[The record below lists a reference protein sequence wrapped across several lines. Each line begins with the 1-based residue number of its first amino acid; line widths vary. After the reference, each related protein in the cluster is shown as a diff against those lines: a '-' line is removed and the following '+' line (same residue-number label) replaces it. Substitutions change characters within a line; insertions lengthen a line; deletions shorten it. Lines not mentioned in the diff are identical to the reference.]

1 MLENSYT
8 VRRRGEN
15 HPLCSEDFL
24 YLHETDHFIYGA
36 VFDGCSSGTDAH
48 FSSTLFGKCLKKVL
62 VFNTPPQIGDTPLRK
77 HSYDILHQTFSNLL
91 FVISTLKLSWEE
103 LLSTFLFCVYSK
115 EKDEAVIIIMG
126 DGVVAI
132 NDEIFIIDQNNAPDY
147 PIYFLNQLQADDF
160 SSWIEKIA
168 TIYQAS
174 NPKNIAIST
183 DGILS
188 FRAFKGEQIKNP
200 TQPQENSASDNQLI
214 SSDSEIPRILMVESL
229 NGGTSASPL
238 FSKVESLLYQNNWAV
253 IDDLSLIRLTR

>member
-1 MLENSYT
+1 MLVNSYT

-24 YLHETDHFIYGA
+24 YLHETDQFIYGA

-48 FSSTLFGKCLKKVL
+48 FSSTLLGKCLKKVL
-62 VFNTPPQIGDTPLRK
+62 VFNTSPQLGDTPLRK
-77 HSYDILHQTFSNLL
+77 HTYDILHQVFSNLL

-103 LLSTFLFCVYSK
+103 LLSTFLLTVYSK
-115 EKDEAVIIIMG
+115 EKDESIIIIMG

-188 FRAFKGEQIKNP
+188 FRAFKGEQLKKPASSADFP
-200 TQPQENSASDNQLI
+200 TIDHQFKPSDA
-214 SSDSEIPRILMVESL
+214 DIPRLLMIDSL
-229 NGGTSASPL
+229 NGGASASPL
-238 FSKVESLLYQNNWAV
+238 FTLVESLLHQKNLVV
-253 IDDLSLIRLTR
+253 IDDLSLIRLTA